1 MTLCSPTITWKDGLF
16 GLPLVQCAAV
26 RTWRSLIKVPPQN
39 GRLPP
44 WLTNATCQG
53 REYGVT
59 SDPPTIDAGFTPQ
72 AKLIRILKQLHFF
85 QYMANNISACYIENI
100 CELLITSGRW
110 WVWWVYGWGCS
121 CRCYNKLNIGIIWYG
136 YYGNSEMNGL
146 LSSSYTFTTI
156 SRACPVASG
165 WRIIVFAV
173 IIATCETTNTMW
185 ISIAVTSSYITLI
198 GRWAAAPVGN
208 RNTIALSR
216 GNGGCWSGY
225 RRCRFYCK
233 TIWSCEFD
241 K

>member
-1 MTLCSPTITWKDGLF
+1 MIWFLW
-16 GLPLVQCAAV
+16 QCF
-26 RTWRSLIKVPPQN
+26 K
-39 GRLPP
+39 
-44 WLTNATCQG
+44 
-53 REYGVT
+53 
-59 SDPPTIDAGFTPQ
+59 
-72 AKLIRILKQLHFF
+72 
-85 QYMANNISACYIENI
+85 
-100 CELLITSGRW
+100 
-110 WVWWVYGWGCS
+110 
-121 CRCYNKLNIGIIWYG
+121 
-136 YYGNSEMNGL
+136 SEMYGL

-216 GNGGCWSGY
+216 GNSGCWIGY

-241 K
+241 EYLHRKNLKLFDVPSQQSALLAQLLPVDEKSVLQLLLPQVKLPAQCESKSQSPPPLLHWLEAEQQLQSVDGTPSHCPAGGAIVVAGALVAPEVSSSRKYNKWWEPFC